1 MITDT
6 RKVWAEVM
14 TSAQFAQ
21 RWRAT
26 NGKAQSFE
34 TLENEREDSWREAR
48 LVLLGKAHSLGA
60 FPNLSFEI
68 VPTRYSD
75 LAVRIEAESFSW
87 VWQTTFVGYRMS
99 AELLSQHLILPMISV
114 VHFTLGGQESIV
126 DMPDDDLEK
135 VVDKVARTA
144 RRTPGTHVRNAIA
157 KPRAATCL
165 SRMSAMLNFTEPPP
179 RVVSTAEKPDLTAP
193 EELSQD
199 TRHEVPSRRAPPSS
213 AKKSSPPPPA
223 RSPSPLAQ
231 SPPPPSRGSP
241 IEVDSDSPAPA
252 PRRTLSPPPAAKSS
266 EAPADESVTE
276 SSTDDE
282 DAPLTKKVVAPS
294 SKGKAAA
301 PKPASR
307 RFSPLLSSSPS
318 PPPSMK
324 AKLAAEGSLKPTG
337 SAKPSSSAKASTTS
351 RPSSSATRGGSS
363 KPQAQGSK
371 PAPKARVVD
380 SSDSDSPA
388 PPPKRTR
395 TGSSSDDDQPTRRG
409 TRQPLRRGRK
419 RF

>member
-14 TSAQFAQ
+14 TSVQLAR

-26 NGKAQSFE
+26 NGKAQS
-34 TLENEREDSWREAR
+34 LEALEDEQEDSWREAR
-48 LVLLGKAHSLGA
+48 LGLLGKAHSLAA
-60 FPNLSFEI
+60 FPDMSFEV

-75 LAVRIEAESFSW
+75 LAVRIEAESFGW

-114 VHFTLGGQESIV
+114 VHFTLGGQESLV

-144 RRTPGTHVRNAIA
+144 RRTQGTHVRNAIA

-179 RVVSTAEKPDLTAP
+179 RIVSTAEKPDLTAP

-199 TRHEVPSRRAPPSS
+199 TRREVPRRAPPSS
-213 AKKSSPPPPA
+213 AKKPSAPLPA
-223 RSPSPLAQ
+223 RSPSPPAR
-231 SPPPPSRGSP
+231 SPPPQSRGSP

-252 PRRTLSPPPAAKSS
+252 PRRTLSPPPAAKTSD
-266 EAPADESVTE
+266 APADDSVTE

-282 DAPLTKKVVAPS
+282 DAPPPKKAVAPS
-294 SKGKAAA
+294 SKGKAEA

-318 PPPSMK
+318 PPPSLK
-324 AKLAAEGSLKPTG
+324 AKLAAEGSLKPA

-351 RPSSSATRGGSS
+351 RPASSAARAGSS
-363 KPQAQGSK
+363 KLQAQGSK
-371 PAPKARVVD
+371 PAPKARVVN

-395 TGSSSDDDQPTRRG
+395 TESSSDDDQPTRRG

>member
-26 NGKAQSFE
+26 NGKAQSLE
-34 TLENEREDSWREAR
+34 TLENEREDSWKEAR

-60 FPNLSFEI
+60 FPDLSFEI

-87 VWQTTFVGYRMS
+87 VWQTTFVGYRTS

-179 RVVSTAEKPDLTAP
+179 RIVSTAEKPDLTAP

-199 TRHEVPSRRAPPSS
+199 TQREVPSRRAPPSS

-223 RSPSPLAQ
+223 RSLSPLAQ
-231 SPPPPSRGSP
+231 SPAPPYKGSP

-252 PRRTLSPPPAAKSS
+252 TRRESSPPPAAKTSD
-266 EAPADESVTE
+266 APADASVTE

-282 DAPLTKKVVAPS
+282 DAPPPKKVVAPS
-294 SKGKAAA
+294 SKTAA

-324 AKLAAEGSLKPTG
+324 AKLAAEGSLRPAS

-351 RPSSSATRGGSS
+351 RPASSAAKGGSS

-371 PAPKARVVD
+371 PAPKARMVD

-395 TGSSSDDDQPTRRG
+395 TESSSDDDQPTRLG

>member
-1 MITDT
+1 MMITDT

-14 TSAQFAQ
+14 TSAQFAR
-21 RWRAT
+21 RWRSA
-26 NGKAQSFE
+26 NPKAHSDEMSDEQQ
-34 TLENEREDSWREAR
+34 EDAWREAR
-48 LVLLGKAHSLGA
+48 LDLLGKAHSVGA
-60 FPNLSFEI
+60 FPDLSFEV

-75 LAVRIEAESFSW
+75 FAVRIEAESFSW
-87 VWQTTFVGYRMS
+87 VWETTFVGYRLS
-99 AELLSQHLILPMISV
+99 AELLSQQLIMPMISIS
-114 VHFTLGGQESIV
+114 HFAFGSQEVIAE
-126 DMPDDDLEK
+126 MTDDDLEK
-135 VVDKVARTA
+135 AVDKVGRTA
-144 RRTPGTHVRNAIA
+144 RRTPDTHVRNAIA
-157 KPRAATCL
+157 KPRVATCL
-165 SRMSAMLNFTEPPP
+165 RRMGAMLNFLPEPLQ
-179 RVVSTAEKPDLTAP
+179 KPDLSSP
-193 EELSQD
+193 EELPQD
-199 TRHEVPSRRAPPSS
+199 TRREAPSRLAPPSS

-223 RSPSPLAQ
+223 RSPTPLAQ
-231 SPPPPSRGSP
+231 SPPPPAGGSP

-282 DAPLTKKVVAPS
+282 DAPPPKKAVAPS

-324 AKLAAEGSLKPTG
+324 AKLAAEGSLKSAG

-351 RPSSSATRGGSS
+351 RPASSAARAGSS
-363 KPQAQGSK
+363 KPQAQGSM

-380 SSDSDSPA
+380 SSDSDSAA

-395 TGSSSDDDQPTRRG
+395 TESSSEDDQPTRRG